1 MKFEEIP
8 AGTRFEL
15 ELLNNS
21 DEKTGY
27 IYVSQLLEPIKD
39 GSLPMVI
46 STPIF
51 EARLVFIPLSGKI
64 RISFFHKKY
73 GLMGFTATVEA
84 KEIRGNLSILKV
96 NARSELEKI
105 QRRQHYRVDCL
116 LPAEYKV
123 LSTTSV
129 NLESKAFSK
138 TTVKNISGSG
148 ACIVTEVNIPE
159 KSVLE
164 LQVHLDSGISIKAIC
179 IILRNQTIEVKKA
192 KSYELGLHFVDI
204 SKKDQDAIIKFA
216 FEQQRLLLKKDVL

>member
-1 MKFEEIP
+1 
-8 AGTRFEL
+8 
-15 ELLNNS
+15 
-21 DEKTGY
+21 
-27 IYVSQLLEPIKD
+27 
-39 GSLPMVI
+39 
-46 STPIF
+46 
-51 EARLVFIPLSGKI
+51 
-64 RISFFHKKY
+64 
-73 GLMGFTATVEA
+73 MGFTATVEA